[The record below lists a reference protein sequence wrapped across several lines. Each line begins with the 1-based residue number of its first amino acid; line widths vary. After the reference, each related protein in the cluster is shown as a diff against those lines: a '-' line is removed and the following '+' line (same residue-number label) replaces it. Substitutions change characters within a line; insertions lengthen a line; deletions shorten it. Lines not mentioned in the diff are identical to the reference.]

1 MKMASKKEAAKPEA
15 KESPKP
21 VAKTKAIEQRKAA
34 THPKPEPKGPAPKKT
49 PAKKEEKTSPKAEGK
64 KGGSKD
70 KAETKKDT
78 DTQKVEIVE
87 EEKSVYQPKIK
98 PTLDMKQK
106 AGLRTRKDIAGRR
119 PTFLRQEWFRFQR
132 LGEKWRKPRGMHSK
146 MRVHMRYRGKN
157 VRIGY
162 RGPKDVRGLH
172 PSGFVEVLVF
182 NVNDLRDINPKTQ
195 AVRIGHGV
203 GAKKRK
209 DIVDTATKKE
219 IRVLNRGS

>member
-1 MKMASKKEAAKPEA
+1 MKMAKKKEVTKQEA
-15 KESPKP
+15 KEAPKAVAKPKPAEPNAAKAEAKP
-21 VAKTKAIEQRKAA
+21 VAPRPA
-34 THPKPEPKGPAPKKT
+34 APKA
-49 PAKKEEKTSPKAEGK
+49 PAKKEGTKGKAEAK
-64 KGGSKD
+64 KEKAKAKKE
-70 KAETKKDT
+70 KAEE
-78 DTQKVEIVE
+78 KVEIVQ
-87 EEKSVYQPKIK
+87 EEKVVYQPKIK
-98 PTLDMKQK
+98 PELNTKQRASLK
-106 AGLRTRKDIAGRR
+106 TRKDIAGRR
-119 PTFLRQEWFRFQR
+119 PTFLRQEWFRFAR

-157 VRIGY
+157 ARIGY

-209 DIVDTATKKE
+209 DIVDTATKKD
-219 IRVLNRGS
+219 IRILNRGS

>member
-1 MKMASKKEAAKPEA
+1 MASKKEAAKPEA
-15 KESPKP
+15 KGSPKP
-21 VAKTKAIEQRKAA
+21 IAHAKAV
-34 THPKPEPKGPAPKKT
+34 EPKAVASPRQPGAKVPAPKKAS
-49 PAKKEEKTSPKAEGK
+49 AKKEEKAAPKAK
-64 KGGSKD
+64 KTTGGSKNT
-70 KAETKKDT
+70 AEAKKDT
-78 DTQKVEIVE
+78 EAQKVEIVE
-87 EEKSVYQPKIK
+87 EAKSIYQPKIK
-98 PTLDMKQK
+98 PELDAKQRSS
-106 AGLRTRKDIAGRR
+106 LRTRREIAGRR
-119 PTFLRQEWFRFQR
+119 PTFLRQEWFRFPR

-209 DIVDTATKKE
+209 DIVDTATKKD
-219 IRVLNRGS
+219 IRILNRGS

>member
-1 MKMASKKEAAKPEA
+1 MARKKEDAKPEA
-15 KESPKP
+15 KGSLKP
-21 VAKTKAIEQRKAA
+21 VARTNAL
-34 THPKPEPKGPAPKKT
+34 EPKVVATQTKPAPNGTAPKKA
-49 PAKKEEKTSPKAEGK
+49 PAKKEEKAAPKNEGK
-64 KGGSKD
+64 KGASKG
-70 KAETKKDT
+70 KAETKMGQDE
-78 DTQKVEIVE
+78 KVEIVE
-87 EEKSVYQPKIK
+87 EEKSIYKPKIK
-98 PTLDMKQK
+98 PTLDTKQK
-106 AGLRTRKDIAGRR
+106 TDLRTRKDIAGRR

-162 RGPKDVRGLH
+162 RGPTDVRGLH

-209 DIVDTATKKE
+209 DIVDTATKKD
-219 IRVLNRGS
+219 IRILNRGS